1 MGLRSNNSERSRDS
15 CGGLLLKVYLIV
27 TVLLVAG
34 CAASTVAPQDPQVV
48 SETLPFIRDGKTPR
62 KEVLSRLGTPDY
74 RHEGGRIL
82 AYKMWMCAMEEQPP
96 LFLQGVPAIGST
108 ADAEIR
114 CRDPGTYNLILVFG
128 PNNLVERH
136 SLVRVK

>member
-1 MGLRSNNSERSRDS
+1 MNASFGS
-15 CGGLLLKVYLIV
+15 LLLKVCLVVMI
-27 TVLLVAG
+27 LLAAG
-34 CAASTVAPQDPQVV
+34 CAASTVTPADPQVV
-48 SETLPFIRDGKTPR
+48 SERLPFIRDGKTPR

-82 AYKMWMCAMEEQPP
+82 AYKMWMCAMEEERP
-96 LFLQGVPAIGST
+96 LI
-108 ADAEIR
+108 AETR
-114 CRDPGTYNLILVFG
+114 CRDSGTYNLILVFG

>member
-15 CGGLLLKVYLIV
+15 YEGLLTRVCLVVMI
-27 TVLLVAG
+27 LLTAG
-34 CAASTVAPQDPQVV
+34 CAAWTVAPQDQQFV
-48 SETLPFIRDGKTPR
+48 SERLPFLRDGKTSR

-82 AYKMWMCAMEEQPP
+82 AYKIWTCAMEEQRP
-96 LFLQGVPAIGST
+96 LI
-108 ADAEIR
+108 AETR
-114 CRDPGTYNLILVFG
+114 CGDSGTYNLILVFG
-128 PNNLVERH
+128 PDNLVERH

>member
-1 MGLRSNNSERSRDS
+1 MGLRSNNSERSHDS
-15 CGGLLLKVYLIV
+15 YAGLLTRVCLIV

-62 KEVLSRLGTPDY
+62 KEVISRLGQPDY

-82 AYKMWMCAMEEQPP
+82 AYKMWMCAVEVQMP
-96 LFLQGVPAIGST
+96 LSE
-108 ADAEIR
+108 EIR

-128 PNNLVERH
+128 PDNLVERH

>member
-15 CGGLLLKVYLIV
+15 YGGLLPKMFLIV

-34 CAASTVAPQDPQVV
+34 CAISTVAPQDTQVV

-62 KEVLSRLGTPDY
+62 KEVLSRLGEPDY

-82 AYKMWMCAMEEQPP
+82 AYKMWMCAMEEQRP
-96 LFLQGVPAIGST
+96 LI
-108 ADAEIR
+108 AETR
-114 CRDPGTYNLILVFG
+114 CKESGAYNLILVFG
-128 PNNLVERH
+128 PNNLLERH

>member
-1 MGLRSNNSERSRDS
+1 MGLRSNNSERSSDS
-15 CGGLLLKVYLIV
+15 YGGLLLKVYLIV
-27 TVLLVAG
+27 TILLVAG
-34 CAASTVAPQDPQVV
+34 CAASTVAPEDPQVV
-48 SETLPFIRDGKTPR
+48 SERLPFIRDGKTPR
-62 KEVLSRLGTPDY
+62 KEVLSRLGEPDY

-82 AYKMWMCAMEEQPP
+82 AYKMWMCAMEEQLP
-96 LFLQGVPAIGST
+96 LS
-108 ADAEIR
+108 AEIR

>member
-1 MGLRSNNSERSRDS
+1 MGLRSNNSERSGDS
-15 CGGLLLKVYLIV
+15 LASLLLKVYLIV

-34 CAASTVAPQDPQVV
+34 CAASTVAPADPQVV
-48 SETLPFIRDGKTPR
+48 SERLPFIRDGKTPR
-62 KEVLSRLGTPDY
+62 KEILSRLGEPDY

-82 AYKMWMCAMEEQPP
+82 AYKMWMCAVEEQ
-96 LFLQGVPAIGST
+96 VPFSSET
-108 ADAEIR
+108 R
-114 CRDPGTYNLILVFG
+114 CRDAGTYNLILVFG

>member
-1 MGLRSNNSERSRDS
+1 MGLRSNNSVRSRDS
-15 CGGLLLKVYLIV
+15 CGGLLLKVYLIA

-34 CAASTVAPQDPQVV
+34 CAASTVAPHDPQVV
-48 SETLPFIRDGKTPR
+48 SETFPFIRDGKTPR

-82 AYKMWMCAMEEQPP
+82 AYKMWMCAMEEQRP
-96 LFLQGVPAIGST
+96 LI
-108 ADAEIR
+108 ADTR
-114 CRDPGTYNLILVFG
+114 CRDSGTYNLILVFG

-136 SLVRVK
+136 RLVHVK

>member
-1 MGLRSNNSERSRDS
+1 MGLRSNNSERSHDS
-15 CGGLLLKVYLIV
+15 YAGLLTRVCLIV

-34 CAASTVAPQDPQVV
+34 CAASTVAPHDPQVV
-48 SETLPFIRDGKTPR
+48 SERLPFIRDGKTSR
-62 KEVLSRLGTPDY
+62 NEVISRLGTPDY

-82 AYKMWMCAMEEQPP
+82 AYKIWMCAMEEQLP

-108 ADAEIR
+108 ASAEIR
-114 CRDPGTYNLILVFG
+114 CRDPGKYNLVLVFG
-128 PNNLVERH
+128 PDNLVERH

>member
-15 CGGLLLKVYLIV
+15 YGGLLLKVCLVVMI
-27 TVLLVAG
+27 LLAAG
-34 CAASTVAPQDPQVV
+34 CAASTVAPQDQQFV
-48 SETLPFIRDGKTPR
+48 SERLPFLRDGKTSR
-62 KEVLSRLGTPDY
+62 KEVLTRLGAPDY

-82 AYKMWMCAMEEQPP
+82 AYKMWMCAVEVQQP
-96 LFLQGVPAIGST
+96 LSE
-108 ADAEIR
+108 EIR